1 MKKEK
6 KVRITDRS
14 AMGVDL
20 LLKEIR
26 KINLLS
32 KEEEYELWQKM
43 KEGDMTARAKL
54 IKANMRYVVK
64 RAKDFQGSKA
74 ALEDLIMAGAEG
86 MVQAVDKFDANLGF
100 RFISFATYY
109 IDNEIRKTANNHMK
123 HNSVVRLDD
132 PLFPD
137 SNSEEIVADSMESDR
152 SYHADWELRT
162 QSALEVM
169 KRGIDKRLYDGAGKL
184 LDDYLSMRER
194 GLTTYD
200 FKRKYRLNE
209 SQMDPSEEMKA
220 RLVEYMMNDKALMPK
235 TVAIEVRLSNAEKG
249 NSRYEVIIIDE
260 DGQEKEVV
268 FKDRPSRLIY
278 IYTLLHPQGYQRY
291 SLAMNHYRELRQLYC
306 KLYFID
312 EYTLL
317 KSIGSTEESFKQF
330 VSQAVAQSRVAI
342 RNTGLPC
349 DDIEIGSPK
358 TYGRLLI
365 PFAKNGNT
373 VIIDNSLL

>member
-14 AMGVDL
+14 AKGVDR

-26 KINLLS
+26 KLDLLT

-43 KEGDMTARAKL
+43 KEGDMTARDKL

-64 RAKDFQGSKA
+64 KAKDFIGSKV
-74 ALEDLIMAGAEG
+74 ALEDLIMAGTEG
-86 MVQAVDKFDANLGF
+86 MVKAADKFDASLGF
-100 RFISFATYY
+100 RFLSFATYY

-123 HNSVVRLDD
+123 HNCVVKLDD

-137 SNSEEIVADSMESDR
+137 NNSEEIVADSMESDR

-162 QSALEVM
+162 QNALEVM

-209 SQMDPSEEMKA
+209 SQMDRFMDIVREEGLK
-220 RLVEYMMNDKALMPK
+220 V
-235 TVAIEVRLSNAEKG
+235 
-249 NSRYEVIIIDE
+249 
-260 DGQEKEVV
+260 
-268 FKDRPSRLIY
+268 
-278 IYTLLHPQGYQRY
+278 
-291 SLAMNHYRELRQLYC
+291 LRH
-306 KLYFID
+306 
-312 EYTLL
+312 
-317 KSIGSTEESFKQF
+317 
-330 VSQAVAQSRVAI
+330 AA
-342 RNTGLPC
+342 
-349 DDIEIGSPK
+349 
-358 TYGRLLI
+358 
-365 PFAKNGNT
+365 
-373 VIIDNSLL
+373 

>member
-14 AMGVDL
+14 AKGVDV

-26 KINLLS
+26 RINLLS

-209 SQMDPSEEMKA
+209 SQMDRFMDIVREEGLK
-220 RLVEYMMNDKALMPK
+220 V
-235 TVAIEVRLSNAEKG
+235 
-249 NSRYEVIIIDE
+249 
-260 DGQEKEVV
+260 
-268 FKDRPSRLIY
+268 
-278 IYTLLHPQGYQRY
+278 
-291 SLAMNHYRELRQLYC
+291 LRH
-306 KLYFID
+306 
-312 EYTLL
+312 
-317 KSIGSTEESFKQF
+317 
-330 VSQAVAQSRVAI
+330 AA
-342 RNTGLPC
+342 
-349 DDIEIGSPK
+349 
-358 TYGRLLI
+358 
-365 PFAKNGNT
+365 
-373 VIIDNSLL
+373 

>member
-209 SQMDPSEEMKA
+209 
-220 RLVEYMMNDKALMPK
+220 
-235 TVAIEVRLSNAEKG
+235 
-249 NSRYEVIIIDE
+249 
-260 DGQEKEVV
+260 
-268 FKDRPSRLIY
+268 
-278 IYTLLHPQGYQRY
+278 
-291 SLAMNHYRELRQLYC
+291 
-306 KLYFID
+306 
-312 EYTLL
+312 
-317 KSIGSTEESFKQF
+317 
-330 VSQAVAQSRVAI
+330 
-342 RNTGLPC
+342 
-349 DDIEIGSPK
+349 
-358 TYGRLLI
+358 
-365 PFAKNGNT
+365 
-373 VIIDNSLL
+373 

>member
-6 KVRITDRS
+6 I
-14 AMGVDL
+14 
-20 LLKEIR
+20 
-26 KINLLS
+26 INMI
-32 KEEEYELWQKM
+32 E
-43 KEGDMTARAKL
+43 DMA
-54 IKANMRYVVK
+54 
-64 RAKDFQGSKA
+64 
-74 ALEDLIMAGAEG
+74 
-86 MVQAVDKFDANLGF
+86 
-100 RFISFATYY
+100 
-109 IDNEIRKTANNHMK
+109 
-123 HNSVVRLDD
+123 
-132 PLFPD
+132 
-137 SNSEEIVADSMESDR
+137 
-152 SYHADWELRT
+152 
-162 QSALEVM
+162 
-169 KRGIDKRLYDGAGKL
+169 
-184 LDDYLSMRER
+184 
-194 GLTTYD
+194 
-200 FKRKYRLNE
+200 
-209 SQMDPSEEMKA
+209 SEEMKA

-235 TVAIEVRLSNAEKG
+235 TVAIEVRLSNTEKG

-291 SLAMNHYRELRQLYC
+291 SLAMNHYRKLRQLYC

>member
-14 AMGVDL
+14 AKGVDV

-26 KINLLS
+26 RINLLS

-43 KEGDMTARAKL
+43 KEGDMTARVKL

-64 RAKDFQGSKA
+64 RAKDFQGSKD

-123 HNSVVRLDD
+123 HNCVVRLDD

-162 QSALEVM
+162 QNALEVM

-209 SQMDPSEEMKA
+209 SQMDRFMDIVREEGLK
-220 RLVEYMMNDKALMPK
+220 V
-235 TVAIEVRLSNAEKG
+235 
-249 NSRYEVIIIDE
+249 
-260 DGQEKEVV
+260 
-268 FKDRPSRLIY
+268 
-278 IYTLLHPQGYQRY
+278 
-291 SLAMNHYRELRQLYC
+291 LRH
-306 KLYFID
+306 
-312 EYTLL
+312 
-317 KSIGSTEESFKQF
+317 
-330 VSQAVAQSRVAI
+330 AA
-342 RNTGLPC
+342 
-349 DDIEIGSPK
+349 
-358 TYGRLLI
+358 
-365 PFAKNGNT
+365 
-373 VIIDNSLL
+373 

>member
-209 SQMDPSEEMKA
+209 SQMDRFMDIVREEGLK
-220 RLVEYMMNDKALMPK
+220 V
-235 TVAIEVRLSNAEKG
+235 
-249 NSRYEVIIIDE
+249 
-260 DGQEKEVV
+260 
-268 FKDRPSRLIY
+268 
-278 IYTLLHPQGYQRY
+278 
-291 SLAMNHYRELRQLYC
+291 LRH
-306 KLYFID
+306 
-312 EYTLL
+312 
-317 KSIGSTEESFKQF
+317 
-330 VSQAVAQSRVAI
+330 AA
-342 RNTGLPC
+342 
-349 DDIEIGSPK
+349 
-358 TYGRLLI
+358 
-365 PFAKNGNT
+365 
-373 VIIDNSLL
+373 

>member
-14 AMGVDL
+14 AKGVDM

-26 KINLLS
+26 RINLLS

-43 KEGDMTARAKL
+43 KEGDMTARVKL

-64 RAKDFQGSKA
+64 RAKDFQGSKD

-123 HNSVVRLDD
+123 HNCVVRLDD

-137 SNSEEIVADSMESDR
+137 INSEEIVADSMESDR

-162 QSALEVM
+162 RNALEVM
-169 KRGIDKRLYDGAGKL
+169 KRNIDKRLYDGAGKL
-184 LDDYLSMRER
+184 LDDYLSMKER

-200 FKRKYRLNE
+200 FKRKYHLNE
-209 SQMDPSEEMKA
+209 SQMDRFMDIVREEGLK
-220 RLVEYMMNDKALMPK
+220 V
-235 TVAIEVRLSNAEKG
+235 
-249 NSRYEVIIIDE
+249 
-260 DGQEKEVV
+260 
-268 FKDRPSRLIY
+268 
-278 IYTLLHPQGYQRY
+278 
-291 SLAMNHYRELRQLYC
+291 LRH
-306 KLYFID
+306 
-312 EYTLL
+312 
-317 KSIGSTEESFKQF
+317 
-330 VSQAVAQSRVAI
+330 AA
-342 RNTGLPC
+342 
-349 DDIEIGSPK
+349 
-358 TYGRLLI
+358 
-365 PFAKNGNT
+365 
-373 VIIDNSLL
+373 